1 MIMKFSVVLKFL
13 FQSIICQVFFAS
25 MIISLGSHGNTTVLY
40 IDDENLIAGPDL
52 KENSHI
58 GVKKLV
64 YKKTPHGELILHIFN
79 PKSAKKISDA
89 PALVLFHG
97 GGFKSGDPGQFYP
110 QAKYLSQFGIVVISV
125 QYRIKN
131 THGTERAHSVMDGK
145 SALAWIS
152 DNAELLG
159 IDRDKISVGGGSAGG
174 FMAAVAPISM
184 KTIANSDR
192 DGNQVYES
200 EPSIESIK
208 PAAAVLY
215 NPGFG
220 VNLKSYKNFNE
231 WKSESIF
238 AGLDKNYPPTLIL
251 LGTDDWLTS
260 ESLAKLFCA
269 QLREKKIRCDIV
281 MYRDQKHGFFNSRRN
296 LFDTTKRVENFL
308 RDLNLIS
315 NDLGTHDLS
324 EKL

>member
-1 MIMKFSVVLKFL
+1 
-13 FQSIICQVFFAS
+13 
-25 MIISLGSHGNTTVLY
+25 
-40 IDDENLIAGPDL
+40 
-52 KENSHI
+52 
-58 GVKKLV
+58 
-64 YKKTPHGELILHIFN
+64 
-79 PKSAKKISDA
+79 
-89 PALVLFHG
+89 
-97 GGFKSGDPGQFYP
+97 
-110 QAKYLSQFGIVVISV
+110 
-125 QYRIKN
+125 
-131 THGTERAHSVMDGK
+131 
-145 SALAWIS
+145 
-152 DNAELLG
+152 
-159 IDRDKISVGGGSAGG
+159 
-174 FMAAVAPISM
+174 MAAVAPISM

-192 DGNQVYES
+192 DGNQIYES
-200 EPSIESIK
+200 EPFVESIK

-238 AGLDKNYPPTLIL
+238 SGLDKNYPPTLIL

-269 QLREKKIRCDIV
+269 QLQEKKIRCDIV

-315 NDLGTHDLS
+315 NDMGSYEVS

>member
-13 FQSIICQVFFAS
+13 SQSIICQVFFVS
-25 MIISLGSHGNTTVLY
+25 MIISLESHGNTTVLY
-40 IDDENLIAGPDL
+40 IDDDNLIVGPDL

-110 QAKYLSQFGIVVISV
+110 QAKYLSQFGMAVISV

-131 THGTERAHSVMDGK
+131 THGIERAHSVIDAN

-174 FMAAVAPISM
+174 FLAAVAPISM
-184 KTIANSDR
+184 KTVANSDR
-192 DGNQVYES
+192 DGNQIYES
-200 EPSIESIK
+200 EPFVESIK
-208 PAAAVLY
+208 PVATVLY

-238 AGLDKNYPPTLIL
+238 SGLDKNYPPTLIL

-269 QLREKKIRCDIV
+269 QLQEKKIRCDIV

-308 RDLNLIS
+308 RDLNLLS
-315 NDLGTHDLS
+315 NDLGSHNLS
-324 EKL
+324 EKI